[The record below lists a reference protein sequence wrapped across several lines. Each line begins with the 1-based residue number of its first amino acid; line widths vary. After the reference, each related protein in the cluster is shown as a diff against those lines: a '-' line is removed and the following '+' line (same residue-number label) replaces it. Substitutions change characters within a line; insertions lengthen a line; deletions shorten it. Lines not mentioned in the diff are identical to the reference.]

1 MFEAFC
7 LQLGNSRSL
16 HASLNSRL
24 AIRQISTSQFRRKI
38 TSVKETLHHT
48 ETESELSARTSR
60 ISSIAS
66 HRTLTNLIHRAIP
79 SNRSWLELLKWGDL
93 SSCKHTDRKEWMDTP
108 SRALNL
114 SIARMTRTTK
124 SVKPDDLLC

>member
-1 MFEAFC
+1 MLEAFC
-7 LQLGNSRSL
+7 LLQGNNLSL
-16 HASLNSRL
+16 HTSLNSMHVM
-24 AIRQISTSQFRRKI
+24 RQISTSQFRRKI
-38 TSVKETLHHT
+38 TSVKEILHHT
-48 ETESELSARTSR
+48 EMESELSARTFR
-60 ISSIAS
+60 TSSFVY
-66 HRTLTNLIHRAIP
+66 HRTLTNPVYRAIP

-93 SSCKHTDRKEWMDTP
+93 SSCKHIDRKEWMDTP